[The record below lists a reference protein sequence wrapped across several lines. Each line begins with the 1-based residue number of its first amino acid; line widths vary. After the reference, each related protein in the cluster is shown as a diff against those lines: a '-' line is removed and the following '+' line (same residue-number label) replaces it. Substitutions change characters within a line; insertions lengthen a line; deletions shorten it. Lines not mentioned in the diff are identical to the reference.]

1 MLGVDC
7 PVFAEAAPTQPTTP
21 PSRRLDTSN
30 FSLPCSALAGF
41 KTHISTSTMVG
52 VAYGYWGVADQGMSL
67 ESALLAGGLCSVS
80 GMLPDLDSDSG
91 VPLRETSM
99 FLAAIA
105 PMLLIDRWRDMG
117 LSHESMAL
125 AAMLIYIAIRF
136 VAVEFFRRFTVHRG
150 IWHSIPAALIA
161 GLIAYLLMPSPSE
174 GMRVYKSLAVFV
186 GFMTHLILDEIW
198 SIDFSRGR
206 LRMKK
211 SFGTALKFFGNAWWA
226 NLAVYAKL
234 GLLIYLAHSDHA
246 ILDRLRQRIRLDRER
261 YTIPSPENPS
271 FMYPSPVYP
280 NPVYPAS
287 EFQPPSPAPPSASP
301 WQPVPWQTPPPASNQ
316 LAQPAG
322 SFSRY

>member
-1 MLGVDC
+1 M
-7 PVFAEAAPTQPTTP
+7 
-21 PSRRLDTSN
+21 
-30 FSLPCSALAGF
+30 AGF

-52 VAYGYWGVADQGMSL
+52 VAYGYWGATDQGMSL

-105 PMLLIDRWRDMG
+105 PMLMIDRWRDMG

-136 VAVEFFRRFTVHRG
+136 VAVEFFRRYTVHRG
-150 IWHSIPAALIA
+150 MWHSIPAALIA

-174 GMRVYKSLAVFV
+174 GIRVYKSLAVFV

-206 LRMKK
+206 LRTKK
-211 SFGTALKFFGNAWWA
+211 SFGTALKFFGSGWWV
-226 NLAVYAKL
+226 NFMVYAKL
-234 GLLIYLAHSDHA
+234 GVLIYFAHNDHA
-246 ILDRLRQRIRLDRER
+246 ILDRMRQRIRLDREQ
-261 YTIPSPENPS
+261 YTIPNPENPN
-271 FMYPSPVYP
+271 FMYPNPGYP

-287 EFQPPSPAPPSASP
+287 EFQPPSPASTAPGP
-301 WQPVPWQTPPPASNQ
+301 WQSVPWQAPPPVPNQ
-316 LAQPAG
+316 VAQPDG